1 VPAVGIVGAG
11 LMGWAHAI
19 GLKALA
25 DAGIVDATVSAVAD
39 SEPARAEALA
49 AATAATVVPAMEDVA
64 ERCEALWVCTPTAFH
79 AAAVGVAV
87 GAGRAVFC
95 EKPLATDLAAAA
107 SLVAE
112 VGRAGAPAQV
122 GLVLR
127 FAPACLVMRDVVAS
141 GRLGPVMTVVL
152 RDDQYFPVQGLYG
165 STWRRDAA
173 LAGGGCLIEHS
184 IHDVDILRFWL
195 GEVDEVVAATRH
207 VSGHPGVEDV
217 ATAHMRFASGATAE
231 LVSVWH
237 EVLSRGSNR
246 RVEVFGRDAVA
257 WLDDEFAG
265 PVHVQTSEGTEVLAC
280 PPSPWTSALAL
291 GSGGGVG
298 ITAYVEEDR
307 AFLDA
312 LAAGTPPA
320 PGFDDALVAHR
331 IVDAMYRSAR
341 SGGIPVAPDGSSRRP
356 DDPRPEAPLT

>member
-1 VPAVGIVGAG
+1 MPAVGIVGAG

-19 GLKALA
+19 GVKALA
-25 DAGIVDATVSAVAD
+25 DAGLVDATVAAVVDTDPDRGA
-39 SEPARAEALA
+39 ALA
-49 AATAATVVPAMEDVA
+49 AATGAVALHTVADAVD
-64 ERCEALWVCTPTAFH
+64 RCQALWVCTPTAFH
-79 AAAVGVAV
+79 AAAVEEAV

-95 EKPLATDLAAAA
+95 EKPLATDLATASSLGAA
-107 SLVAE
+107 VAA
-112 VGRAGAPAQV
+112 AGAPAQV

-127 FAPACLVMRDVVAS
+127 YSPACLVVRDLVAS

-165 STWRRDAA
+165 SSWRGDVR

-195 GEVDEVVAATRH
+195 GEVDEVAATTRH
-207 VSGHPGVEDV
+207 VSGRPGVEDV
-217 ATAHMRFASGATAE
+217 VGARMRFASGATAA

-246 RVEVFGRDAVA
+246 RVEIFGRDAVA

-265 PVHVQTSEGTEVLAC
+265 PVHVQTTGGTEVLPCA
-280 PPSPWTSALAL
+280 PSAWTAALAL
-291 GSGGGVG
+291 GTGGGLG

-312 LAAGTPPA
+312 LAASRAPA
-320 PGFDDALVAHR
+320 PSFDDALVAHR
-331 IVDAMYRSAR
+331 VVDAMYRSAAE
-341 SGGIPVAPDGSSRRP
+341 GGLPVSLDATPGP
-356 DDPRPEAPLT
+356 A